1 MGTRIISEMYMF
13 VHTMVQIDKFS
24 LETFKN
30 DNFK

>member
-13 VHTMVQIDKFS
+13 VHTMVDKFS